1 MPHFRRCPYAL
12 AAICGC
18 VAVLIAGCGIIPQTP
33 SAPLVADAGPNRTA
47 ATGETLT
54 LQATASGGTPPYGYQ
69 WDIVQVPDDD
79 EAQAIPDGD
88 QAEIQ
93 TLPFEVGR
101 YVYRVI
107 VTDAE
112 AFTEPAGSNVDFVVI
127 EVSEGLTVSIEREV
141 DGGGYPLPAIAG
153 EPFTLS
159 GPASGGSGLSYAWT
173 RVEGVDLEFTNPSS
187 EQTEVIAAEPGEVLI
202 RVAVDDAEGRQVS
215 DVISIVVI
223 EGPRPRVVMTVDSQ
237 SEGVSGEII
246 FELFSDLAPRTVEN
260 LLAYI
265 DEGFYDGLV
274 WHRVSRNAD
283 GSAFVVQ
290 TGGFRRE
297 GDVLVPV
304 EPLFDPVES
313 ESDNGLSNQ
322 PGSIAM
328 ALSNNDPDSGTSQF
342 FVNLNDN
349 SFLDEDFTVF
359 GQVIAG
365 MDIIDAMSQVETG
378 TAEDDSGGT
387 LTEVPL
393 DDIVIIQFRRTSP
406 TSPLH
411 IEE

>member
-1 MPHFRRCPYAL
+1 M
-12 AAICGC
+12 
-18 VAVLIAGCGIIPQTP
+18 AGCGITPQPP
-33 SAPLVADAGPNRTA
+33 SAPLAADAGSNRTA

-54 LQATASGGTPPYGYQ
+54 LQATATGGTPPYAYQ
-69 WDIVQVPDDD
+69 WDIVQVPDND
-79 EAQAIPDGD
+79 EAQTIPGGD

-107 VTDAE
+107 VTDADE
-112 AFTEPAGSNVDFVVI
+112 FTEPAGSNVDFVVI
-127 EVSEGLTVSIEREV
+127 EVSEGLTVSVERDV
-141 DGGGYPLPAIAG
+141 DVDGYPLPAIVD
-153 EPFTLS
+153 EPFALS
-159 GPASGGSGLSYAWT
+159 ATAAGGSGLAYAWT

-187 EQTEVIAAEPGEVLI
+187 EQTDVIAAEPGEVLI
-202 RVAVDDAEGRQVS
+202 RVTVDDAEGRQVS
-215 DVISIVVI
+215 DEISIVVI
-223 EGPRPRVVMTVDSQ
+223 DVPRPRVVMTVDSQ
-237 SEGVSGEII
+237 SEGVSGDVV

-265 DEGFYDGLV
+265 DEGFYDELL

-283 GSAFVVQ
+283 GSPFVVQ

-297 GDVLVPV
+297 DDVLVPV
-304 EPLFDPVES
+304 EPLFDPVDS

-359 GQVIAG
+359 GRVVAG
-365 MDIIDAMSQVETG
+365 MEIIEAMSQVETG
-378 TAEDDSGGT
+378 TAEVDSGGT
-387 LTEVPL
+387 LAEVPL
-393 DDIVIIQFRRTSP
+393 DDIVITQFHRTFQ